1 MTEKTPEELNAES
14 GEEVRETTWEPGE
27 EAQETTWEPGA
38 EAHVKPEESGE
49 EVREGKAK
57 KGRPS
62 PGHASRLWERAKE
75 GIVSRKTQ
83 WGWLLAI
90 LLVFAAAIIWRWHF
104 ANQAKIYT
112 YDSYFYMVLGR
123 NLRHGLDYSVAGH
136 AHFKFMPLYPIS
148 IAFLNLFIP
157 NLEFVGKFSNVLF
170 TAACVFPIYAIGT
183 MLFGRR
189 TGLAAAALFAF
200 EPITT
205 AWSAAPMSEGL
216 FTLLVCLSAFWF
228 LKWMKRDEEGEEEYK
243 HLYFCAAAAG
253 LAFVTRWEGALLLAF
268 LGLFLLY
275 YWWKKK
281 LKFKNL
287 FIFGL
292 IALAPFALLMLRNLI
307 TFGTPVKSAYLE
319 ELGAH
324 PEQFETLNAWGR
336 LQRYFMFSDVPPL
349 GISKNLYHYA
359 YLLFG
364 YAGLLLT
371 LLLKRYRRY
380 GVFLWVWLIFMGP
393 LHFIWYFA
401 SNRFLFPAVPALC
414 IGAGVLI
421 GLPWIKTEKAK
432 TGMAMSV
439 ILILIVV
446 CMVGILALTGRPMAN
461 DIFNNAIRSLE
472 DDVGGVAAREAAL
485 WLEENGGDELV
496 ATSLGPM
503 VSFYLGRDALFL
515 GPWQGFEPADV
526 RIDHL
531 VEDARELGVR
541 YIVLWSWEPYE
552 WRPLEY
558 LGLDESLLE
567 ELELVDV
574 WAEPAQTQW
583 NRTVY
588 AWIFEIPP

>member
-1 MTEKTPEELNAES
+1 MTEKKPEELNAET
-14 GEEVRETTWEPGE
+14 GEEAGETTWEPSEEEQAEPEEPFE
-27 EAQETTWEPGA
+27 EAR
-38 EAHVKPEESGE
+38 EEDEGE
-49 EVREGKAK
+49 G
-57 KGRPS
+57 GPS
-62 PGHASRLWERAKE
+62 PGKTSLLLERARE
-75 GIVSRKTQ
+75 SIVSRRSQ
-83 WGWLLAI
+83 WAWLLAI
-90 LLVFAAAIIWRWHF
+90 LAVFAAAIIWRWHF
-104 ANQAKIYT
+104 ASQAKIYT

-157 NLEFVGKFSNVLF
+157 DLEFVGKFSNVLF
-170 TAACVFPIYAIGT
+170 AAACVFPIYCIGA

-189 TGLAAAALFAF
+189 AGLAAAALFAF

-205 AWSAAPMSEGL
+205 AWSSVPMSEGL

-228 LKWMKRDEEGEEEYK
+228 LKWMKRSEEGQEGYK

-253 LAFVTRWEGALLLAF
+253 LALVTRWEGALLLVC
-268 LGLFLLY
+268 LGIFLLY
-275 YWWKKK
+275 YWWRRK
-281 LKFKNL
+281 LRFKNL

-292 IALAPFALLMLRNLI
+292 IALAPFALLLLRNLI

-324 PEQFETLNAWGR
+324 PEEFETLNAWGR
-336 LQRYFMFSDVPPL
+336 LRRYFMFSDVLPL
-349 GISKNLYHYA
+349 GISKTLYHYA

-364 YAGLLLT
+364 YTGLILT
-371 LLLKRYRRY
+371 LVLKRYRRY
-380 GVFLWVWLIFMGP
+380 GVFLWAWLIFMGP
-393 LHFIWYFA
+393 MHFIWYFA
-401 SNRFLFPAVPALC
+401 SNRFLFPAVPVLC

-421 GLPWIKTEKAK
+421 GLPWIKTERAK
-432 TGMAMSV
+432 TGLAMSFF
-439 ILILIVV
+439 LILIVV
-446 CMVGILALTGRPMAN
+446 CMVGALALTGRPMTN
-461 DIFNNAIRSLE
+461 DIFYNAIRSLE
-472 DDVGGVAAREAAL
+472 DDVGGVAAKEAAQ
-485 WLEENGGDELV
+485 WLKENGGDELV

-526 RIDHL
+526 RIDYL
-531 VEDARELGVR
+531 IEDARELGVR
-541 YIVLWSWEPYE
+541 YIVLWSWEPDE

-558 LGLDESLLE
+558 LGLDKSLLD